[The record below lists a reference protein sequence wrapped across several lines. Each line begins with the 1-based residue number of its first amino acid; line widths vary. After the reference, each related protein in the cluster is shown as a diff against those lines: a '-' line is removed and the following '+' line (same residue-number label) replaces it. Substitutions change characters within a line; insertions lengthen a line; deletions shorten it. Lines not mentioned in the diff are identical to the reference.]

1 MISTVPPSPP
11 RRIVVGDV
19 HGHYEALVRLLEL
32 IGPRTEDGI
41 YFVGDLIDR
50 GAGSAQV
57 IHLVRQEGYHTLIGN
72 HEHLLIQAMQDYHEL
87 SESLDLHPWY
97 YSGGMETLASYGG
110 NVERLE
116 EDVRWLRH
124 QPFYCDLGDFWLVH
138 AGVRPHCTIAE
149 QHEHDL
155 CWIRGDFHAIEAPYF
170 ADKTI
175 ITGHTI
181 TFTFP
186 NIEPGSVV
194 QGQGW
199 LDIDTG
205 VYHPRS
211 GWLTALDLDQQQVYQ
226 VNAYS
231 QESRIL
237 PLATVLQPYPSRRHL
252 TQPIVQ
258 LCS

>member
-1 MISTVPPSPP
+1 MIPTVPSSTS

-19 HGHYEALVRLLEL
+19 HGHYDTLVRLLEL
-32 IGPRTEDGI
+32 INPNTEDGI

-57 IHLVRQEGYHTLIGN
+57 INLVRQEGYQTLIGN
-72 HEHLLIQAMQDYHEL
+72 HEHLLIQAMHDYHEL
-87 SESLDLHPWY
+87 AESLDLHPWF
-97 YSGGMETLASYGG
+97 YSGGMETLASYGN
-110 NVERLE
+110 NVEQLE
-116 EDVRWLRH
+116 EDVRWLQQ
-124 QPFYCDLGDFWLVH
+124 QPFYYDLGDFWLVH
-138 AGVRPHCTIAE
+138 AGVRPHYAIAE
-149 QHEHDL
+149 QQEHDL
-155 CWIRGDFHAIEAPYF
+155 CWIRGEFHAIETPYF

-175 ITGHTI
+175 VTGHTI

-186 NIEPGSVV
+186 NIEPGYVV

-231 QESRIL
+231 QQSRIL
-237 PLATVLQPYPSRRHL
+237 PLAEVVQTYSNRRNLH
-252 TQPIVQ
+252 TPVSQ
-258 LCS
+258 LCG